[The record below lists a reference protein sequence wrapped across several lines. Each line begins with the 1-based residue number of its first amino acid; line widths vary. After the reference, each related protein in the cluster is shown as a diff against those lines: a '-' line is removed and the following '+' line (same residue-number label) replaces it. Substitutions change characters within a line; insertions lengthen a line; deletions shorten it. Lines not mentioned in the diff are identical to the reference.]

1 MKLMII
7 ETSLVLCILGSSLAL
22 AADRAKPAG
31 DAGVQPVQEAGM
43 LLASDSRYLNERSA
57 LLHKKVISK
66 KVMRSSPTR
75 QVREASPW
83 WR

>member
-7 ETSLVLCILGSSLAL
+7 EASLVLCILASSSAL
-22 AADRAKPAG
+22 AADRVKPVG
-31 DAGVQPVQEAGM
+31 DAGVQPIQEATM

-57 LLHKKVISK
+57 LLHKKPISK
-66 KVMRSSPTR
+66 KVMRSSPPR
-75 QVREASPW
+75 QVREINPW